1 MALSEE
7 QALPLPDLKGIRRSC
22 STWHGRAG
30 AWLVKLA
37 LDRDAAW
44 LIVLSLIAI
53 HVIAWTII
61 LTVAKR
67 DEGPNSDSLEAYG
80 WSRLLLWGYGK
91 HPPMTGWLARIW
103 FEVFPTSDWALYAL
117 AVTLLGCAA
126 LACWLLAIRVVDR
139 RRAFVVTA
147 ALLIYPVF
155 NFRGARFNPDLLQ
168 VPLFILV
175 VLAFLVA
182 FETRSLASA
191 LVLGLVCACA
201 VLTKYW
207 ALLVVG
213 AVGLSALLHPDRCAF
228 FRSSTPY
235 VTAAVFIM
243 TIAPHL
249 IWLVQSDFASF
260 EYASGYF
267 VPRGESLAQAGK
279 ALAENAALL
288 FPLAVA
294 LVWAVTPCRLRPVK
308 NSRTV
313 DPCASRHIRVIVLA
327 LILVPPALAVGL
339 RVFMKGDWGFP
350 LYTLV
355 PLAVIAHPRLGVGQR
370 AIGRITALWAGL
382 TLVALAAAPVVP
394 SVKAEPDNIWKA
406 TVDLAPAITRLW
418 HQRFDIPLPA
428 VAGPKS
434 IAAGISFY
442 SPDHPILFTSLSRR
456 IATWI
461 DEDGLKRSGFVAIC
475 VPEWLTCL
483 DQLRAI
489 SPSAEEV
496 ALDALMENPATSE
509 ARGWSVYFVA
519 PQQR

>member
-1 MALSEE
+1 
-7 QALPLPDLKGIRRSC
+7 LPDLKGIRLSYQP
-22 STWHGRAG
+22 WHGRAG

-44 LIVLSLIAI
+44 QIVLSLIAI

-103 FEVFPTSDWALYAL
+103 FEVFPESDWALYAL

-207 ALLVVG
+207 ALLAVG
-213 AVGLSALLHPDRCAF
+213 AVGLSALLHPDRRAF

-235 VTAAVFIM
+235 VAAAVFIM
-243 TIAPHL
+243 TITPHL
-249 IWLVQSDFASF
+249 I
-260 EYASGYF
+260 
-267 VPRGESLAQAGK
+267 
-279 ALAENAALL
+279 
-288 FPLAVA
+288 
-294 LVWAVTPCRLRPVK
+294 
-308 NSRTV
+308 
-313 DPCASRHIRVIVLA
+313 
-327 LILVPPALAVGL
+327 
-339 RVFMKGDWGFP
+339 
-350 LYTLV
+350 
-355 PLAVIAHPRLGVGQR
+355 
-370 AIGRITALWAGL
+370 
-382 TLVALAAAPVVP
+382 
-394 SVKAEPDNIWKA
+394 
-406 TVDLAPAITRLW
+406 
-418 HQRFDIPLPA
+418 
-428 VAGPKS
+428 
-434 IAAGISFY
+434 
-442 SPDHPILFTSLSRR
+442 
-456 IATWI
+456 
-461 DEDGLKRSGFVAIC
+461 
-475 VPEWLTCL
+475 
-483 DQLRAI
+483 
-489 SPSAEEV
+489 
-496 ALDALMENPATSE
+496 
-509 ARGWSVYFVA
+509 
-519 PQQR
+519 